1 MPSWSPAT
9 VKGTESRTLPLG
21 PGPGLAVVV
30 TGGGPAPSDSVAR
43 SRRPALAGGPEGAA
57 CASLVARSAVRT
69 YYWSRPPAEEHF
81 RGIGNNGPLRANAG
95 PLPARPV
102 LGLTRFLVVTV
113 VTRIVLKRKLR
124 PLLRHCVL
132 QWTCEAATVL
142 RPEDFADLNHLIM
155 EFMVQRPN

>member
-30 TGGGPAPSDSVAR
+30 TGGGPAPSPGLAAL
-43 SRRPALAGGPEGAA
+43 RPALAGGPEGAA

-102 LGLTRFLVVTV
+102 IGLTRFLVVTV
-113 VTRIVLKRKLR
+113 VTRIVLKKN
-124 PLLRHCVL
+124 CVS
-132 QWTCEAATVL
+132 CCVSASCNGPATVL

>member
-30 TGGGPAPSDSVAR
+30 TGGGPAPSPGLAAL
-43 SRRPALAGGPEGAA
+43 RPALAGGPEGAA

-95 PLPARPV
+95 PLPASRRKAG

-113 VTRIVLKRKLR
+113 VTRIVLKKKLR
-124 PLLRHCVL
+124 PLLR
-132 QWTCEAATVL
+132 
-142 RPEDFADLNHLIM
+142 
-155 EFMVQRPN
+155 QRPAMDLRGCDGPAS